1 MKRNKLQLLLLALVF
16 VAPVVIAVLMQTRL
30 AHYEPEA
37 TKNYGT
43 LFETS
48 PQLGA
53 WLPPVEAA
61 RLHGS
66 WTVAYLASAD
76 CGQDCLAELDLLS
89 RVWAAQGQERDRV
102 QLLYVTPTG
111 ITPPALA
118 APWLSHAREV
128 EPAVPAPAR
137 VILIDPEGYGA
148 TWYPA
153 AFDGTELRKDLR
165 HLLKWS
171 KSGR

>member
-1 MKRNKLQLLLLALVF
+1 MKKNKLQLLLLALVF

-111 ITPPALA
+111 ITPP
-118 APWLSHAREV
+118 
-128 EPAVPAPAR
+128 
-137 VILIDPEGYGA
+137 
-148 TWYPA
+148 
-153 AFDGTELRKDLR
+153 
-165 HLLKWS
+165 
-171 KSGR
+171 